1 MNIALHLLKPAAS
14 GLFHHKVGC
23 LFFPLKEPGGSCLGK
38 TVQVGVHIGTH
49 ATNTFLFLG
58 QAVLFLDLLFEWVK
72 SSLINFT
79 SLSAKPAREQ
89 FLVLC
94 SMCIVSSRT
103 LELIWLLQGSVNP
116 QLPMCSLLSLS
127 GSYPISLGFSGN
139 CLYILKKSNL

>member
-1 MNIALHLLKPAAS
+1 MDIALHLLKPAAS

-38 TVQVGVHIGTH
+38 IVQVGVHIGTH

-79 SLSAKPAREQ
+79 SLSANPAREQ

-94 SMCIVSSRT
+94 PCV
-103 LELIWLLQGSVNP
+103 P
-116 QLPMCSLLSLS
+116 
-127 GSYPISLGFSGN
+127 
-139 CLYILKKSNL
+139 